1 MRKLTDSEKLQKQ
14 SVEIIN
20 LKLEIKNMCKN
31 RSYSDT
37 KTENIRTPYRST
49 LGQ

>member
-1 MRKLTDSEKLQKQ
+1 MKTIIKLGLA
-14 SVEIIN
+14 SVIATSALN
-20 LKLEIKNMCKN
+20 AADIKGCKN